1 MAEYIDKQELLSLLK
16 KKIKADNERQ
26 MVVIDNDFIDLVND
40 ATVIS
45 DMVEVDIIEKI
56 IRKKADVSNYWQN
69 NVKQYRAMQGYSNI
83 EHDVDNFL
91 RGYNEAV
98 EDILAILDDTPKK
111 EVGRSETSI

>member
-1 MAEYIDKQELLSLLK
+1 MMAEYIDKQELLSLLK

-98 EDILAILDDTPKK
+98 EDILAILDDTPKERGGEK
-111 EVGRSETSI
+111 

>member
-1 MAEYIDKQELLSLLK
+1 MAEYIDKLELLSLLE
-16 KKIKADNERQ
+16 KKIKADNERR
-26 MVVIDNDFIDLVND
+26 MVVIDRDFIDLVND

-56 IRKKADVSNYWQN
+56 IRKKDDVSNYWQN

-98 EDILAILDDTPKK
+98 EDILAILDDTQK
-111 EVGRSETSI
+111 ERGVEK

>member
-1 MAEYIDKQELLSLLK
+1 MAEYIDKLELLSLLE
-16 KKIKADNERQ
+16 KKIKADNERR
-26 MVVIDNDFIDLVND
+26 MAVVDRDFIDLVND

-45 DMVEVDIIEKI
+45 DIVEVDIIEKI

-83 EHDVDNFL
+83 EYDVDNFL

-98 EDILAILDDTPKK
+98 EDILAILDDTQK
-111 EVGRSETSI
+111 ERGEEK

>member
-1 MAEYIDKQELLSLLK
+1 MAEYIDKLELLSLLE
-16 KKIKADNERQ
+16 KKIKADNERRV
-26 MVVIDNDFIDLVND
+26 VVIDRDFIDLVND

-98 EDILAILDDTPKK
+98 EDILDMLDGTLK
-111 EVGRSETSI
+111 ERGGEK